1 MSRYISLL
9 RKAKSDAAS
18 RMSVEL
24 AEVAKVVGVGNA
36 NSLTT
41 LVSSGRIA
49 IEKAKALAQAAGWG
63 EAQIEDLVWEGVIHK
78 LGSRKEGRAIAQVM
92 LELVDAMPAAK
103 KVDTRRRL
111 VAAVFVGG
119 GVD

>member
-9 RKAKSDAAS
+9 RKAKADAAA
-18 RMSVEL
+18 RMDVEL
-24 AEVAKVVGVGNA
+24 AELAKVVGVGNA

-41 LVSSGRIA
+41 LVSSGRL
-49 IEKAKALAQAAGWG
+49 EVGKARALAQAAGWG
-63 EAQIEDLVWEGVIHK
+63 EAQVEDLVWEAVIHK

-92 LELVDAMPAAK
+92 LELVDAMPTAK

-111 VAAVFVGG
+111 VEAVFAGG